1 MISVQNQLEQMV
13 YFQNYVVL
21 YLKKHV
27 YRYIFLY
34 FILMS
39 FMVIWFGPTQP
50 NLIQIESSNY
60 KNGAFAEFT
69 EYTDPLFS
77 ELKLLKVKDI
87 FSLTKL
93 LFMLD
98 FINENVLEELKTI
111 FVINRFIHSYET
123 RSSMVFHILKTKT

>member
-60 KNGAFAEFT
+60 KNGTFAEFT

-77 ELKLLKVKDI
+77 ELKLLKVTDI

>member
-60 KNGAFAEFT
+60 KNGIFAEFT